1 MTRRRPTEVQ
11 VQRAVIKLLAWC
23 ARPGVFAFHVPLG
36 GYRTPTEAAIFKGIG
51 TVAGIPD
58 VVCIFEGRV
67 FALELKTERGRITE
81 VQQVTH
87 DRMRA
92 AGAIVAAAHGV
103 DEAIAQLSAWGLL
116 RRSSLARE
124 KPHDSDARHLG
135 AHTAPSQTSG
145 GTQGA

>member
-11 VQRAVIKLLAWC
+11 IQRAAIELLAWC

-36 GYRTPTEAAIFKGIG
+36 GYRTRAEAGIFKAIG
-51 TVAGIPD
+51 TIAGIPD
-58 VVCIFEGRV
+58 IVCIFEGHV
-67 FALELKTERGRITE
+67 FALELKTESGKLTE

-92 AGAIVAAAHGV
+92 AGATVATAYGV
-103 DEAIAQLSAWGLL
+103 DEAIAQLTAWGLL
-116 RRSSLARE
+116 RRSLLARE
-124 KPHDSDARHLG
+124 KPHDSDTRHLG
-135 AHTAPSQTSG
+135 ARASPPQTSS